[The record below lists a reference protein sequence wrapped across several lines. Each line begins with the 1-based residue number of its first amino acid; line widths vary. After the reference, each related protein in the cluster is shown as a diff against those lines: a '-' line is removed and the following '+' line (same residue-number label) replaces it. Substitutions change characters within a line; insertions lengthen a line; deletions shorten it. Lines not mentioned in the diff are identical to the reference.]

1 MEGRIRKV
9 VTMTEEVLVE
19 GDKEVATP
27 WKLAGAAVIIENPF
41 AGEYVEDLNPLLD
54 HYCADLGPLLG
65 GLVADLL
72 DNKVEAFG
80 KAGIAGLNGE
90 VEHVAGILH
99 NLVFGNPVR
108 QALGA
113 TSLLP
118 STEKRAAA
126 GATIDV
132 PLKHVHDHTVRSH
145 HQTYEMRVPDGPGPD
160 ELLIAIAAAS
170 TGRPHSRLGEFASE
184 APADISE
191 A

>member
-1 MEGRIRKV
+1 
-9 VTMTEEVLVE
+9 MTEEVRVE
-19 GDKEVATP
+19 GEKEVENP
-27 WKLAGAAVIIENPF
+27 WRLAGAAAVIENPY
-41 AGEYVEDLNPLLD
+41 AGRFVDDLNPLLD

-65 GLVADLL
+65 DLVADLL
-72 DNKVEAFG
+72 GAPAEAFG
-80 KAGIAGLNGE
+80 KAGIAGLDGE

-108 QALGA
+108 KALGA

-118 STEKRAAA
+118 STEKRATA

-145 HQTYEMRVPDGPGPD
+145 HQTYEMRVPDAPRD
-160 ELLIAIAAAS
+160 NELLIAVAAAT

-184 APADISE
+184 APADIT

>member
-1 MEGRIRKV
+1 MDGRIRKV

-19 GDKEVATP
+19 GDKEVPSP
-27 WKLAGAAVIIENPF
+27 WRLAGAAAVIENPF
-41 AGEYVEDLNPLLD
+41 AGKFVDDLNPLLD

-65 GLVADLL
+65 GIVADLL
-72 DNKVEAFG
+72 NNKVEAFG
-80 KAGIAGLNGE
+80 KAGIAGLDGE

-108 QALGA
+108 TALGA

-145 HQTYEMRVPDGPGPD
+145 HQTYEMRVPDAPRAD
-160 ELLIAIAAAS
+160 ELLIAVAAAS

-184 APADISE
+184 APAELD
-191 A
+191 AA